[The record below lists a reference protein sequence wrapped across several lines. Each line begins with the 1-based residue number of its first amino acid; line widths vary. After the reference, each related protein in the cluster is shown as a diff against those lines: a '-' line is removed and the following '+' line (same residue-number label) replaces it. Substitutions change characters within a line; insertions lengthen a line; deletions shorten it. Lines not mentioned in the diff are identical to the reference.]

1 MFYPLG
7 KNSEIP
13 YGGGGGE
20 GCGCPRVNITMQVIG
35 LLASTALLR
44 NYFFKKNIFQN
55 RL

>member
-13 YGGGGGE
+13 YGG
-20 GCGCPRVNITMQVIG
+20 PRVNITMQVIG

-44 NYFFKKNIFQN
+44 NYFFKKTFFKIDYEG
-55 RL
+55 